1 MAKAFQEISPQQLA
15 QALQTDIVKG
25 LSTTEAKFRNQRLG
39 LNELSREKAENIW
52 AILLRQINS
61 IIVWILA
68 AAAIASF
75 LMGDTVEGFAVL
87 AVIVI
92 NAATGFALEYN
103 ARNSM
108 EALRKLDT
116 TPARVLRDGQIMEV
130 NSESVTEGDILVLE
144 AGDLVPADANIV
156 LANQLEVDE
165 SALTGESL
173 PSTKRVETSAA
184 DASLGD
190 QHNRL
195 FKGTAVTNG
204 NAKAIV
210 TGIGKATELGKIAT
224 MVHQA
229 KRTATPLEAKLD
241 LLAKVL
247 IWVTIGLAMLFLV
260 VGMLRGEDIKQLI
273 ETAVALAIAAI
284 PEGMSVVATVALAY
298 GMLRLAEKKVIVKR
312 LSAVETLGGTNVIFT
327 DKTGTMTQNKIE
339 VQQLHFPSGDLFVN
353 LRLGKNGRELMEL
366 TGADS
371 SLSSSK
377 EFELLARTG
386 ALANNAQLNS
396 AEPDRKQ
403 IGDPVEIALLGFAES
418 AGLDLQAIGTK
429 YIRKAEEAFSSDT
442 RLMGTLHESEG
453 KYFVSL
459 KGAVEDVSELCFW
472 KSDNERK
479 EELGIS
485 EHMAA
490 QGLRTLAFAYR
501 ETEQMPSED
510 FVREEKLS
518 YLGLIGF
525 MDPPI
530 TDVAA
535 SLLACSNAGIK
546 VIMVTGDHPATSL
559 NIARQVKLVAPAEQL
574 VLTGRDLQTFDFS
587 SEADQEKIL
596 RCQVFA
602 RVNPAQK
609 LDMIDFY
616 QKRGDI
622 VGMTGDGVNDAPALK
637 KSDIGIA
644 MGLRGTAVA
653 AEAAD
658 MILQDDSFSSIVRA
672 IGQGRV
678 IFENIRKFIVFL
690 LSCNMSEIFVVTFAG
705 FLGVGNPLLP
715 LQILFI
721 NIITD
726 VFPALALGVGKENDR
741 LMHSPPRDPKKLV
754 LKLKD
759 WYRIAYYALVITIS
773 VLGVFWYGTI
783 HLGLSYKE
791 GNTVTF
797 FALSLAQLLHVFNLY
812 SSKAS
817 FFFNE
822 ITRNK
827 FIWHSQILCILIL
840 LATYLAPFLR
850 KILSLQTL
858 TLQSFGL
865 ILIGAV
871 LPVLMIQLVRI
882 IQRKRK
888 SIKKHFQINEY
899 HS

>member
-1 MAKAFQEISPQQLA
+1 MTKTFQGVSPQQLA
-15 QALQTDIVKG
+15 QTLQTDIAKG
-25 LSTTEAKFRNQRLG
+25 LSSTEATSRNQRLG
-39 LNELSREKAENIW
+39 LNELSREKPESIW
-52 AILLRQINS
+52 AILLRQVNS
-61 IIVWILA
+61 LIVWILA
-68 AAAIASF
+68 AAAIVSF

-92 NAATGFALEYN
+92 NAATGFILEFN
-103 ARNSM
+103 ARESM

-116 TPARVLRDGQIMEV
+116 TPTRVLRDGQIMEIH
-130 NSESVTEGDILVLE
+130 SEKITEGDVLVLE

-156 LANQLEVDE
+156 QANQLEVDE

-173 PSTKRVETSAA
+173 PSAKRIEPSAA
-184 DASLGD
+184 DAPLGD

-210 TGIGKATELGKIAT
+210 TGIGQATELGKIAT
-224 MVHQA
+224 LVHQA

-241 LLAKVL
+241 SLAKVL
-247 IWVTIGLAMLFLV
+247 IWITIGLAMLFLV
-260 VGMLRGEDIKQLI
+260 VGLLRGEETKQLI

-327 DKTGTMTQNKIE
+327 DKTGTLTQNKIE
-339 VQQLHFPSGDLFVN
+339 VHQLHFPAGDLFVT
-353 LRLGKNGRELMEL
+353 LRPRKNGREQMEL
-366 TGADS
+366 AGADLK
-371 SLSSSK
+371 LSRSK
-377 EFELLARTG
+377 EFELLAHAG

-396 AEPDRKQ
+396 GESDRKQ
-403 IGDPVEIALLGFAES
+403 IGDPVEIALLRFAEG
-418 AGLDLQAIGTK
+418 AGIDLQAFGSK
-429 YIRKAEEAFSSDT
+429 YIRKTEQAFSSDT
-442 RLMGTLHESEG
+442 RIMGTLHESAG
-453 KYFVSL
+453 TYYVSV
-459 KGAVEDVSELCFW
+459 KGAVEEVSELCHW
-472 KSDNERK
+472 ENDTKRK
-479 EELGIS
+479 EELEIS
-485 EHMAA
+485 ERMAA
-490 QGLRTLAFAYR
+490 EGLRTLAFAYR
-501 ETEQMPSED
+501 ESGQIPAED
-510 FVREEKLS
+510 FTREEKLA

-525 MDPPI
+525 LDPPL
-530 TDVAA
+530 TEVTPA
-535 SLLACSNAGIK
+535 LQACSNAGIK

-559 NIARQVKLVAPAEQL
+559 NIARQVELVGPDEQL
-574 VLTGRDLQTFDFS
+574 VLTGKDLQAFDFS
-587 SEADQEKIL
+587 SETDRDKIL
-596 RCQVFA
+596 RCQVFV

-658 MILQDDSFSSIVRA
+658 MILKDDSFSSIVKA

-726 VFPALALGVGKENDR
+726 VFPALALGVGKENHK
-741 LMHSPPRDPKKLV
+741 LMHSPPRDPKKPV
-754 LKLKD
+754 LEMKD
-759 WYRIAYYALVITIS
+759 WRRIVYYALAITIC
-773 VLGVFWYGTI
+773 VLGVFWYGTSQ
-783 HLGLSYKE
+783 LGLSQKE

-797 FALSLAQLLHVFNLY
+797 YTLSLAQLLHVFNLY
-812 SSKAS
+812 SGKGR
-817 FFFNE
+817 FFHNE

-827 FIWHSQILCILIL
+827 FIWQALGLCMLIL
-840 LATYLAPFLR
+840 AATYFVPFL
-850 KILSLQTL
+850 KQVLSLQTL
-858 TLQSFGL
+858 DMQSFIL
-865 ILIGAV
+865 VLIGAI
-871 LPVLMIQLVRI
+871 LPLILTQAARMISSYL
-882 IQRKRK
+882 
-888 SIKKHFQINEY
+888 
-899 HS
+899 

>member
-1 MAKAFQEISPQQLA
+1 MTKTFQEVSPQQLA
-15 QALQTDIVKG
+15 QTLQTDITKG
-25 LSTTEAKFRNQRLG
+25 LSSAEAESRNQRLG
-39 LNELSREKAENIW
+39 LNELSREKPESLW
-52 AILLRQINS
+52 TILLRQINS
-61 IIVWILA
+61 LIVWILA
-68 AAAIASF
+68 AATIVSF
-75 LMGDTVEGFAVL
+75 LMGDTVEGFAVM
-87 AVIVI
+87 AVIFI
-92 NAATGFALEYN
+92 NAATGFILEYN
-103 ARNSM
+103 ARESM

-116 TPARVLRDGQIMEV
+116 TPARVQRDGQIMEIH
-130 NSESVTEGDILVLE
+130 SENVTEGDVLVLE

-156 LANQLEVDE
+156 QSNQLEVDE

-173 PSTKRVETSAA
+173 PSAKRVEPSAA
-184 DASLGD
+184 DAPLGD

-195 FKGTAVTNG
+195 FKGTAVTSG

-210 TGIGKATELGKIAT
+210 TGIGQATELGKIAT

-241 LLAKVL
+241 SLAKVL
-247 IWVTIGLAMLFLV
+247 IWITIGLAMLFLV
-260 VGMLRGEDIKQLI
+260 VGLLRGEQTKQLI

-327 DKTGTMTQNKIE
+327 DKTGTLTQNKIE
-339 VQQLHFPSGDLFVN
+339 VRQLHFPAGDLLVT
-353 LRLGKNGRELMEL
+353 LRPGKNGREEMEL
-366 TGADS
+366 AGEDLN
-371 SLSSSK
+371 LSSSK
-377 EFELLARTG
+377 EFELLARVG
-386 ALANNAQLNS
+386 VLANNAQLNS
-396 AEPDRKQ
+396 VESDSKQ
-403 IGDPVEIALLGFAES
+403 IGDPVEIALLRFAEG
-418 AGLDLQAIGTK
+418 AGIDLQAFGSK

-442 RLMGTLHESEG
+442 RIMGTLHESEG
-453 KYFVSL
+453 TYYVSV
-459 KGAVEDVSELCFW
+459 KGAVEEVCELCHWESDSKRQEELAISEL
-472 KSDNERK
+472 
-479 EELGIS
+479 
-485 EHMAA
+485 MAA

-501 ETEQMPSED
+501 ESGQIPSED
-510 FVREEKLS
+510 FTREEKLT

-525 MDPPI
+525 LDPPL
-530 TDVAA
+530 TEVTPA
-535 SLLACSNAGIK
+535 LQACGNAGIK

-559 NIARQVKLVAPAEQL
+559 NIARQVELVGPGEQL
-574 VLTGRDLQTFDFS
+574 VLTGKDLQAFDFS
-587 SEADQEKIL
+587 SETDRDKIL

-658 MILQDDSFSSIVRA
+658 MILKDDSFSSIVRA

-726 VFPALALGVGKENDR
+726 VFPALALGVGKENHK
-741 LMHSPPRDPKKLV
+741 LMHSPPRDPKKPV
-754 LKLKD
+754 LEMKD
-759 WYRIAYYALVITIS
+759 WRRIVYYALVITVC
-773 VLGVFWYGTI
+773 VLGVFWYGTSQ
-783 HLGLSYKE
+783 LGLSQME

-797 FALSLAQLLHVFNLY
+797 YTLSLAQLLHVFNLY
-812 SSKAS
+812 SSKGS
-817 FFFNE
+817 FFYNE

-827 FIWHSQILCILIL
+827 FIWQAQGLCILIL
-840 LATYLAPFLR
+840 LSTYFIPFL
-850 KILSLQTL
+850 KQVLSLHTL
-858 TLQSFGL
+858 DMQSFGL
-865 ILIGAV
+865 IMIGGI
-871 LPVLMIQLVRI
+871 LPLGI
-882 IQRKRK
+882 IQIARMSYSR
-888 SIKKHFQINEY
+888 ILG
-899 HS
+899 